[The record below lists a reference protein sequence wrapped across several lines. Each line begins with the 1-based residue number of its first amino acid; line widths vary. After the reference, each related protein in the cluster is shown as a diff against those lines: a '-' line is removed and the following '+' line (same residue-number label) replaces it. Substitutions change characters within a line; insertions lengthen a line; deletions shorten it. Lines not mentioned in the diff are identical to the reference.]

1 MKHRLPVIL
10 TVDEFEAIRLADLEK
25 MYHTKAAE
33 KMTLSQQPPGNILT
47 AAHRKIADSIDSGK
61 AIKIEGGV

>member
-1 MKHRLPVIL
+1 
-10 TVDEFEAIRLADLEK
+10 